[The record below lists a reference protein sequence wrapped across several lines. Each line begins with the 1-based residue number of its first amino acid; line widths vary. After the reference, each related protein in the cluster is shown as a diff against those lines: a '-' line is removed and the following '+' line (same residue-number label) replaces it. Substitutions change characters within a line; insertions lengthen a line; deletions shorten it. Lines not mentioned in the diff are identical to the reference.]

1 MKFPH
6 RLQREASSYFVYLA
20 ALAVCM
26 ATFLSGCAVL
36 SGFSSGKKIR
46 EDIKPLYSASAP
58 EFRQAA
64 GSLLSG
70 NFLPGNNIVT
80 LVNGDQIF
88 PAMLQAIRGAK
99 HTINF
104 ETYVFW
110 NGDIARQF
118 TEALAERATAGVK
131 VNMILDAQ
139 GTNKMGLSNLQRLRN
154 AGADV
159 AKYHALFWWDI
170 RRYNNRSHRK
180 LLIVDGKT
188 AFTGGVGIADEWIGH
203 ADSPKHWRDN
213 HYRITGPI
221 VAQLQAIFMDNWL
234 KTRGIVLHGQDYF
247 PPLTQTG
254 PYLAQA
260 FKSSPRQG
268 DIDIHLMYL
277 LAIASAQKTLR
288 IENAYFLPDA
298 MTRDELIA
306 AAKRGVKVEILVP
319 GKHIDQKLVRLASRR
334 HWPALIN
341 AGVKVSEYQPTMV
354 HVKLMIVDD
363 IFVSVGSG
371 NFDNRSIRLND
382 EANLDVL
389 SRDFAAK
396 QRRLFEMD
404 KSNSREVT
412 VDKGGGLIFTA
423 PFEQA
428 AGLASPQ
435 L

>member
-1 MKFPH
+1 MKFLH
-6 RLQREASSYFVYLA
+6 RFECPAQLGWARLA
-20 ALAVCM
+20 TIALG
-26 ATFLSGCAVL
+26 ATMLFSGCAIFA
-36 SGFSSGKKIR
+36 GFSSGKKIR
-46 EDIKPLYSASAP
+46 EEVKPLYSATTP
-58 EFRQAA
+58 EFRQAT
-64 GSLLSG
+64 GSLLGS

-88 PAMLQAIRGAK
+88 PAMLKAIREAK
-99 HTINF
+99 RTINF

-110 NGDIARQF
+110 NGEIGRQF
-118 TEALAERATAGVK
+118 TDALAERAAAGVK
-131 VNMILDAQ
+131 VNAILDAQ
-139 GTNKMGLSNLQRLRN
+139 GTHKMGMQNLARLRN
-154 AGADV
+154 AGVDV
-159 AKYHALFWWDI
+159 VKYHALFWWDI

-188 AFTGGVGIADEWIGH
+188 GFVGGVGIADEWIGH
-203 ADSPKHWRDN
+203 AQSPEHWRDN
-213 HYRITGPI
+213 HYQVTGPV

-234 KTRGIVLHGQDYF
+234 KTRGIVLHGPDYF
-247 PPLTQTG
+247 PPLAQTG

-268 DIDIHLMYL
+268 DIDITLMYL

-288 IENAYFLPDA
+288 IENAYFLPNP
-298 MTRDELIA
+298 MTREELMA
-306 AAKRGVKVEILVP
+306 AAKRGAKVEILIP
-319 GKHIDQKLVRLASRR
+319 GKHIDQQLVRMSSRR
-334 HWPALIN
+334 HWRELIQ
-341 AGVKVSEYQPTMV
+341 AGVKIYEYQPTMV

-389 SRDFAAK
+389 NRDFAAK
-396 QRRLFEMD
+396 QTRLFEMD
-404 KSNSREVT
+404 KRNSRQVT
-412 VDKGGGLIFTA
+412 VDKAGGLIFGL
-423 PFEQA
+423 PFHQA